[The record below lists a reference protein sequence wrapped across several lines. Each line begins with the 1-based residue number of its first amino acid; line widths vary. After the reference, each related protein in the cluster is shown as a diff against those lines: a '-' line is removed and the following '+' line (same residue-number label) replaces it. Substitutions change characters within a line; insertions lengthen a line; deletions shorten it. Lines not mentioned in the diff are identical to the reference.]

1 MPQAKKAP
9 HSRGKLQA
17 AQFGDVLLFG
27 KITLWRPLG
36 EELSFP

>member
-1 MPQAKKAP
+1 MSQAKKAR
-9 HSRGKLQA
+9 HSRRELQA